1 MPQEKRA
8 QTLGGCPVSPA
19 MTSEPDK
26 DRILTALQK
35 GTFELQGQFV
45 NSSNYTFLGMLT
57 YEDLKFEV
65 VYKPTRGQR
74 PLWDFPDRT
83 LTKREVAAFIVS
95 EALGWELV
103 PPTVYRRQ
111 KTPLGSGSLQYYIHH
126 NPEYHYFNFSLQHR
140 QRLRPV
146 VLFDLLVNNADRKGG
161 HVLVDNNDHLWLID
175 HGVCFHVEHKL
186 RTVIWDFAGEAI
198 PPHLLD
204 DLKRF
209 EQTLE
214 EKKQGYES
222 LKPLLSPAE
231 IKALQRRSRML
242 RTLGTFPHPDSGRR
256 SYPWPPV

>member
-1 MPQEKRA
+1 MN
-8 QTLGGCPVSPA
+8 
-19 MTSEPDK
+19 SEPNK

-35 GTFELQGQFV
+35 GDLKLQGQFV
-45 NSSNYTFLGMLT
+45 NSSNYTFLGLLT
-57 YEDLKFEV
+57 YEDLKLEV

-83 LTKREVAAFIVS
+83 LTKREVAAFVVS

-111 KTPLGSGSLQYYIHH
+111 KTPLGSGSLQCYIHH
-126 NPEYHYFNFSLQHR
+126 NPEYHYFNFSPEDR

-146 VLFDLLVNNADRKGG
+146 VLFDLLINNADRKGG
-161 HVLVDNNDHLWLID
+161 HVLVDNYNHLWLID

-198 PPHLLD
+198 PQPLLD
-204 DLKRF
+204 DLARF
-209 EQTLE
+209 ELELE
-214 EKKQGYES
+214 EKKQVYEN
-222 LKPLLSPAE
+222 LKHLLSAAE
-231 IKALQRRSRML
+231 ITALQRRSYML
-242 RTLGTFPHPDSGRR
+242 RALGTFPHPDIRRR